1 MQLVNTFYCVPKVAG
16 PFRESQKKKW
26 GGGGGGGGG
35 VGGGKGGE
43 GVFAGGWEVK
53 VFSEVFQDFGKNMVE
68 KQYFEQ

>member
-26 GGGGGGGGG
+26 GGGGGG
-35 VGGGKGGE
+35 
-43 GVFAGGWEVK
+43 VFAGGWEVK